1 MSNIKDTVKLYVLEN
16 ARFGGRFYSTHDLA
30 STFPGDYINLGTVHA
45 HVEYNEADLAD
56 PRTAQLAAAEQALE
70 KHRAESHVKE
80 QQLID
85 RIQSLKAL
93 THEDDGG
100 RSEPLD

>member
-1 MSNIKDTVKLYVLEN
+1 MATIRDTVKIYIHRN
-16 ARFGGRFYSTHDLA
+16 ADSGEVVHSTVQLSGCSWLA
-30 STFPGDYINLGTVHA
+30 LVGETTTT
-45 HVEYNEADLAD
+45 VEYNESDLAD
-56 PRTAQLAAAEQALE
+56 PRAAQLAAAEQALE
-70 KHRAESHVKE
+70 KHRDESHVKE

-93 THEDDGG
+93 THEGD

>member
-1 MSNIKDTVKLYVLEN
+1 MATIRESVKIYIYRDRHDGQVKYFTLPMEHCDWLVLVGE
-16 ARFGGRFYSTHDLA
+16 T
-30 STFPGDYINLGTVHA
+30 TTM
-45 HVEYNEADLAD
+45 VEYNESDLID

-80 QQLID
+80 QKLID
-85 RIQSLKAL
+85 RVQSLKAL
-93 THEDDGG
+93 THEGD

>member
-1 MSNIKDTVKLYVLEN
+1 MATIRETVKIYIYRARHDGQVKYFTLPMEHCDWLVLV
-16 ARFGGRFYSTHDLA
+16 GVTM
-30 STFPGDYINLGTVHA
+30 TT
-45 HVEYNEADLAD
+45 VEYDEAGLID
-56 PRTAQLAAAEQALE
+56 PRAAQLAAAEQELE

-85 RIQSLKAL
+85 QIQSLKAL
-93 THEDDGG
+93 THDVDGG